1 MWTLVFIL
9 FVEGTLESHVINTYE
24 TMYDCFDNREQLS
37 IATGGSDGY
46 FPPDMQ
52 AICVFRGEST

>member
-9 FVEGTLESHVINTYE
+9 FVEGTLESRAMDTYKS
-24 TMYDCFDNREQLS
+24 MHDCFVNREQLS
-37 IATGGSDGY
+37 NKLGKGDGY
-46 FPPDMQ
+46 FPQDAQ